1 MRKTFKIKIDTV
13 WDDEIRNIGL
23 DSIGVSISAKT
34 DNDIPLSSEM
44 SVALLA
50 AIVATAKEA
59 GGEKDRLKELLSE
72 GIDILWRDFDI
83 GGEEDPS
90 EKATELF
97 SCFAGH
103 TDGGPRA

>member
-34 DNDIPLSSEM
+34 DKDIPLSSEM

-59 GGEKDRLKELLSE
+59 GGEKDRLKEFLSK
-72 GIDILWRDFDI
+72 GVDILWSDFDI
-83 GGEEDPS
+83 GGGEDS
-90 EKATELF
+90 GEKATELF